1 MTVYVGDV
9 APCFVRLE
17 ISADGVNPDLST
29 LSAGTIEVLRPD
41 GSTAL
46 WTAVVSMKTPSLA
59 RLDHVLAEGDV
70 PMSGLYTLRGLYTLS
85 IGGTPRTTNGELLV
99 LAKEE

>member
-9 APCFVRLE
+9 APNFVRLE

-29 LSAGTIEVLRPD
+29 LSAGTIEVIRPD

-46 WTAVVSMKTPSLA
+46 WSTVVSTRTPKLA
-59 RLDHVLAEGDV
+59 CLDHVLAEGDV

-85 IGGTPRTTNGELLV
+85 IGTPRTTNGELLV